1 MQITTLG
8 TLAVDGRAVRGD
20 RLVAVVRALLDA
32 RGRTVSSAALVEDV
46 WEGDP
51 PDDATGAVQAL
62 VSRARRL
69 GLPVTAA
76 SGGYRMPRDDLQVDT
91 DEVAELVARAR
102 TALRSDDP
110 RPARPLADQARA
122 LVPPVPDLTDHATAR
137 LLADVATVRADVGL
151 ALGDTTGTVDDLR
164 AVALRTPPDEPLVA
178 LLVRVLAAQGRDAE
192 AVEVVDHLRTDLAE
206 RYGTDPSPVVAQ
218 AHLALL
224 RGELAPTAP
233 ARPRTGPPLPPAT
246 VALPSSW
253 RRPATVLV
261 GRDADVGAVETA
273 LTEAPLVTV
282 VATGGAGKTRLAT
295 EVARRAAALGT
306 SVRAVEL
313 AGVHDPAE
321 VLPTVLA
328 AIGGGETAATRPD
341 LAPGRRL
348 LTPQERLGFAAQDLD
363 GLVVLDNCEH
373 VLDAAAAVVTDL
385 LASAPP
391 DVVVLATSRAPLG
404 IVGEAVH
411 RLRAL
416 PDDDALALL
425 ESRARAGRD
434 TLGWDRERARE
445 LCHRLDNLPLALE
458 LAAARLRAMPVDD
471 VLAGLS
477 DRFALLDD
485 ALRGLPERHASLWAM
500 VDWSRELLDP
510 QDRDLLERLAVIPAP
525 FTADTALA
533 VSGQGTRAVRRGL
546 AMLVEQSLLTL
557 DESDD
562 GPARYRML
570 ETVREYGSARLDAVG
585 HRPDAMTGL
594 VRWSAAECA
603 RLRDDFIGHSQLA
616 AFTACATE
624 QDTFLTALRWA
635 VAHGDEPPAVD
646 IAAALF
652 QLWTVRGLHL
662 EVVAWSGQLLHA
674 DDPSARRSSSILQ
687 GRAAGGPLPHGDRL
701 AAVCLFAAVN
711 AGAIESVRL
720 MALAWRGARLVMADR
735 RHEVSGRTAA
745 LVAALPGLDW
755 TRADDAE
762 ASPLIASDDPY
773 LQGLGLFLRA
783 AIREN
788 GGNAE
793 QSATDAREAYARFES
808 IGDHWGMG
816 MAAQGVGQWDGS
828 RGLEDSALWL
838 RRGVEHLELVG
849 AMQDA
854 RSARVLLDVQRAMG
868 GDVEALR
875 TLQEVV
881 DARGDAVDVAQALL
895 GLAHVDWRQGRYDD
909 AEAHADQAAA
919 AVDGVDLP
927 IPQARAVFR
936 VACAMVHLG
945 VADKVPGR
953 SPAAQERAAELIRLA
968 SPEASSTSDMPV
980 IGSVALGAAD
990 LAAHQGKDD
999 AARELWALG
1008 TRLGANLTA
1017 MFQLGLSGHLS
1028 ALLGDDDARQA
1039 SVAALRAT
1047 PAAVLARRIRTLV
1060 DEVVGPVH
1068 GPPGTYLDGR

>member
-1 MQITTLG
+1 VQITTLG
-8 TLAVDGRAVRGD
+8 TLAVDGRTVRGD

-32 RGRTVSSAALVEDV
+32 RGRTVSSGALVEDV

-51 PDDATGAVQAL
+51 PEDAAGAVQAL

-69 GLPVTAA
+69 GLPVAA
-76 SGGYRMPRDDLQVDT
+76 APGGYRMPTDDLQVDT
-91 DEVAELVARAR
+91 DEVAALVVRSR
-102 TALRSDDP
+102 SALRSDDP
-110 RPARPLADQARA
+110 AEARALADEARA
-122 LVPPVPDLTDHATAR
+122 LVPHAPDLTDHVTAR
-137 LLADVATVRADVGL
+137 LLADVAAVRADAGL
-151 ALGDTTGTVDDLR
+151 ALGDTIGTVDDLR

-192 AVEVVDHLRTDLAE
+192 AVEVVDHLRTELAE

-233 ARPRTGPPLPPAT
+233 ATPRPSAPQRPAPA
-246 VALPSSW
+246 VALPASW

-261 GRDADVGAVETA
+261 GRDTDVVAVETA
-273 LTEAPLVTV
+273 LEEAPLVTV
-282 VATGGAGKTRLAT
+282 MATGGAGKTRLAT
-295 EVARRAAALGT
+295 EVARRATALGT
-306 SVRAVEL
+306 SVRVVEL

-321 VLPTVLA
+321 VLPTVLV
-328 AIGGGETAATRPD
+328 AIGGAETTASRSDVTSV
-341 LAPGRRL
+341 RRL
-348 LTPQERLGFAAQDLD
+348 LTPEERLRYAAQDLD

-385 LASAPP
+385 LSSAPP

-510 QDRDLLERLAVIPAP
+510 HDRDLLERLAVIPAP
-525 FTADTALA
+525 FTSDTALA
-533 VSGQGTRAVRRGL
+533 VAGQDDRAVRRGL

-557 DESDD
+557 DETDD

-570 ETVREYGSARLDAVG
+570 ETVREYGGARLDAAG
-585 HRPDAMTGL
+585 HRPDAMAGL

-603 RLRDDFIGHSQLA
+603 LLRDDFIGHGQIA
-616 AFTACATE
+616 AFNACATD
-624 QDTFLTALRWA
+624 QDTFLAALRWA
-635 VAHGDEPPAVD
+635 VAHSDEPAAVD
-646 IAAALF
+646 IASALF

-662 EVVAWSGQLLHA
+662 EAVAWSGQLLHV
-674 DDPSARRSSSILQ
+674 DDPAARRSSTLLH
-687 GRAAGGPLPHGDRL
+687 GRSVGTPLPDGDRL
-701 AAVCLFAAVN
+701 ASLCLFAAVN
-711 AGAIESVRL
+711 AGAVESVRL
-720 MALAWRGARLVMADR
+720 MALAWRGARLVKAERPD
-735 RHEVSGRTAA
+735 EVGARMSA
-745 LVAALPGLDW
+745 LVAALPGLNW
-755 TRADDAE
+755 TRLDDAE
-762 ASPLIASDDPY
+762 ASPMIESDDPY

-783 AIREN
+783 AILEN

-793 QSATDAREAYARFES
+793 RSAADAREAYARFEAV
-808 IGDHWGMG
+808 GDHWGMG
-816 MAAQGVGQWDGS
+816 MAAQGVGQWDSS
-828 RGLEDSALWL
+828 RGVEDAALWL

-854 RSARVLLDVQRAMG
+854 RSARVLLDVQRAMA
-868 GDVEALR
+868 GDTDALG

-895 GLAHVDWRQGRYDD
+895 GLAHVAWRYERYDD
-909 AEAHADQAAA
+909 AVARADEAAA
-919 AVDGVDLP
+919 AVDGVDMP

-953 SPAAQERAAELIRLA
+953 AAAAQERAVELLRLA

-990 LAAHQGKDD
+990 LAAHQGQDD
-999 AARELWALG
+999 EARELWALG
-1008 TRLGANLTA
+1008 TRLGANLAA
-1017 MFQLGLSGHLS
+1017 MFQMGLSG
-1028 ALLGDDDARQA
+1028 ALTSVLGDEDAKAA
-1039 SVAALRAT
+1039 SVAALRPT
-1047 PAAVLARRIRTLV
+1047 PAALLVPRIRALV
-1060 DEVVGPVH
+1060 EQVVGTAD
-1068 GPPGTYLDGR
+1068 GGTGTG

>member
-32 RGRTVSSAALVEDV
+32 RGRAVSSAALVEDV

-69 GLPVTAA
+69 GLAVAA
-76 SGGYRMPRDDLQVDT
+76 APGGYRLPTDGLEVDT
-91 DEVAELVARAR
+91 DEVAALVARAR
-102 TALRSDDP
+102 SALRSDDP
-110 RPARPLADQARA
+110 TAARALAGEARA
-122 LVPPVPDLTDHATAR
+122 LVPLVPDLTDAATAR
-137 LLADVATVRADVGL
+137 LLADVAAVRAEAGL

-224 RGELAPTAP
+224 RGELAPSPAP
-233 ARPRTGPPLPPAT
+233 TRPAPPAAPRAT
-246 VALPSSW
+246 VALPVSW

-261 GRDADVGAVETA
+261 GRDADVVAVETA
-273 LTEAPLVTV
+273 LKEAPLVTV
-282 VATGGAGKTRLAT
+282 MATGGAGKTRLAT

-321 VLPTVLA
+321 VLPAVLA
-328 AIGGGETAATRPD
+328 ALGGAETAAAGPD
-341 LAPGRRL
+341 IAIGRRL
-348 LTPQERLGFAAQDLD
+348 LAPEERLRFAAQDLD

-385 LASAPP
+385 LAAAPP

-404 IVGEAVH
+404 IVGEVVH

-434 TLGWDRERARE
+434 TVGWDQERARE

-471 VLAGLS
+471 VLDGLS

-510 QDRDLLERLAVIPAP
+510 PDRDLLERLAVIPAP

-533 VSGQGTRAVRRGL
+533 VSGQEDRRVRRGL

-557 DESDD
+557 DESDE

-570 ETVREYGSARLDAVG
+570 ETVREYGTARLDAVG
-585 HRPDAMTGL
+585 GRPAAMEGL
-594 VRWSAAECA
+594 VRWSAAECVL
-603 RLRDDFIGHSQLA
+603 LRDDFIGHGQIA
-616 AFTACATE
+616 AFTRCAAE
-624 QDTFLTALRWA
+624 QDTFLAALRWA
-635 VAHGDEPPAVD
+635 VAHDDEPPAVD
-646 IAAALF
+646 ITAALF
-652 QLWTVRGLHL
+652 QLWTIRGLHL
-662 EVVAWSGQLLHA
+662 EVVAWSTQLFHVDSPA
-674 DDPSARRSSSILQ
+674 ARRTSALVR
-687 GRAAGGPLPHGDRL
+687 GRAAGRPLPHGDRL
-701 AAVCLFAAVN
+701 VATCLFATVN

-720 MALAWRGARLVMADR
+720 MALAWRGARQVLAERPDEVEPRMA
-735 RHEVSGRTAA
+735 T
-745 LVAALPGLDW
+745 LVATLPGLSW
-755 TRADDAE
+755 TRMEDVE
-762 ASPLIASDDPY
+762 ALPLIDSDDPY

-788 GGNAE
+788 TGEAE
-793 QSATDAREAYARFES
+793 FSASDAMEAYHRFEQ

-816 MAAQGVGQWDGS
+816 MAAQGVGQWDGQ
-828 RGLEDSALWL
+828 RGAADAELWL
-838 RRGVEHLELVG
+838 RRGIEHLELVG

-854 RSARVLLDVQRAMG
+854 RSARVLLDVQRALG
-868 GDVEALR
+868 GDQEAVR
-875 TLQEVV
+875 VLQEVV
-881 DARGDAVDVAQALL
+881 DSPADPVDVAQALL
-895 GLAHVDWRQGRYDD
+895 GLAHVAWRNGRFDD
-909 AEAHADQAAA
+909 AVHHADAAA
-919 AVDGVDLP
+919 AVVDEEASMP
-927 IPQARAVFR
+927 IPQARSVFR
-936 VACAMVHLG
+936 VATAVVHLG
-945 VADKVPGR
+945 VADQVPAR
-953 SPAAQERAAELIRLA
+953 SRDARERARQLLRLA
-968 SPEASSTSDMPV
+968 LPDADATTDMPV
-980 IGSVALGAAD
+980 LGSVALGGAE
-990 LAAHQGKDD
+990 LAAREGRDD
-999 AARELWALG
+999 EARELWALG
-1008 TRLGANLTA
+1008 IRLGANLAA
-1017 MFQLGLSGHLS
+1017 MLRME
-1028 ALLGDDDARQA
+1028 LGDSLAATLGDVEEQA
-1039 SVAALRAT
+1039 AAVAALRAR
-1047 PAAVLARRIRTLV
+1047 PAVTLGPRIRELLAGVLA
-1060 DEVVGPVH
+1060 D
-1068 GPPGTYLDGR
+1068 

>member
-32 RGRTVSSAALVEDV
+32 RGRAVSSAALVEDV

-51 PDDATGAVQAL
+51 PDDAAGAVQAL

-76 SGGYRMPRDDLQVDT
+76 PGGYRLPVDDLRVDT
-91 DEVAELVARAR
+91 DEVATLVARAR
-102 TALRSDDP
+102 SALRSDDP
-110 RPARPLADQARA
+110 AGARTLADQARA
-122 LVPPVPDLTDHATAR
+122 LVPPVPDLTDAPTAR
-137 LLADVATVRADVGL
+137 LLADVAAVRAEAGL
-151 ALGDTTGTVDDLR
+151 ALGDTAGSVDDLR

-192 AVEVVDHLRTDLAE
+192 AVEVVDHLRTELAD

-224 RGELAPTAP
+224 RGELAPAAP
-233 ARPRTGPPLPPAT
+233 APQRPTPQRPEAT
-246 VALPSSW
+246 VALPASW
-253 RRPATVLV
+253 RRPGTVLV
-261 GRDADVGAVETA
+261 GRDAEVVAVETA
-273 LTEAPLVTV
+273 LKEAPLVTV
-282 VATGGAGKTRLAT
+282 MATGGAGKTRLAT

-321 VLPTVLA
+321 VLPAVLV
-328 AIGGGETAATRPD
+328 AIGGAETTSSRSD
-341 LAPGRRL
+341 VTSVRRL
-348 LTPQERLGFAAQDLD
+348 LSPEERLRFAAQDLD

-391 DVVVLATSRAPLG
+391 DLVVLATSRAPLG
-404 IVGEAVH
+404 IVGEVVH

-434 TLGWDRERARE
+434 TLGWDVEQARE

-510 QDRDLLERLAVIPAP
+510 HDRDLLERLAVIPAP

-533 VSGQGTRAVRRGL
+533 VAGQDDRAVRRGL

-570 ETVREYGSARLDAVG
+570 ETVREYGGARLDATG
-585 HRPDAMTGL
+585 HRPDAMAGL

-603 RLRDDFIGHSQLA
+603 LLRDDFIGHGQVA
-616 AFTACATE
+616 ALNACATD

-635 VAHGDEPPAVD
+635 VAHADEPATVD
-646 IAAALF
+646 IASALL

-662 EVVAWSGQLLHA
+662 EAVAWSGQLLHV
-674 DDPSARRSSSILQ
+674 DDPAARRSSTILH
-687 GRAAGGPLPHGDRL
+687 GRSVGTPLPDGDRL
-701 AAVCLFAAVN
+701 ASLCLFAAVN
-711 AGAIESVRL
+711 AGAVESVRL
-720 MALAWRGARLVMADR
+720 MALAWRGARLVSAERPD
-735 RHEVSGRTAA
+735 EVGARMSA
-745 LVAALPGLDW
+745 LVAALPGLNW
-755 TRADDAE
+755 TRLDDAE
-762 ASPLIASDDPY
+762 ATPMVESDDPY

-793 QSATDAREAYARFES
+793 ESARDAREAYARFEA

-816 MAAQGVGQWDGS
+816 MAAQGVGQWDSS
-828 RGLEDSALWL
+828 RGVEDSAVWL

-854 RSARVLLDVQRAMG
+854 RSARVLLDVQRAMA
-868 GDVEALR
+868 GDTDALG

-881 DARGDAVDVAQALL
+881 DARVDVVDVAQALL
-895 GLAHVDWRQGRYDD
+895 GLAHVAWRYGRYDD
-909 AEAHADQAAA
+909 AVARADEAAA
-919 AVDGVDLP
+919 AVDGVDMP

-953 SPAAQERAAELIRLA
+953 SAAAQERAVELLRLA

-999 AARELWALG
+999 EARELWALG
-1008 TRLGANLTA
+1008 TRLGANLAA
-1017 MFQLGLSGHLS
+1017 MFQMGLSG
-1028 ALLGDDDARQA
+1028 ALTSVLGDDDTKAA
-1039 SVAALRAT
+1039 SVAALRPT
-1047 PAAVLARRIRTLV
+1047 PAVVLARRIRTLV
-1060 DEVVGPVH
+1060 EQVVGE
-1068 GPPGTYLDGR
+1068 

>member
-1 MQITTLG
+1 MTTLG

-32 RGRTVSSAALVEDV
+32 RGRAVSSAALVDDV

-76 SGGYRMPRDDLQVDT
+76 PGGYRLPTDDLQVDT
-91 DEVAELVARAR
+91 DEVAALVARAR
-102 TALRSDDP
+102 SALRSDDP
-110 RPARPLADQARA
+110 ANARALADEARA
-122 LVPPVPDLTDHATAR
+122 LVPLVPDLTDAATAR
-137 LLADVATVRADVGL
+137 LMADVAAVRAEAGL
-151 ALGDTTGTVDDLR
+151 ALGDTSGSVDDLR
-164 AVALRTPPDEPLVA
+164 AAALRTPPDEPLVA

-192 AVEVVDHLRTDLAE
+192 ALEVVEHLRTELAD

-224 RGELAPTAP
+224 RGELAPAAEPPRP
-233 ARPRTGPPLPPAT
+233 ALAAASRAT
-246 VALPSSW
+246 VSLPVSW

-261 GRDADVGAVETA
+261 GRDADVVAVETA
-273 LTEAPLVTV
+273 LKEAPLVTV

-313 AGVHDPAE
+313 AGVHDAAE

-328 AIGGGETAATRPD
+328 ALGGSETAAARPD

-348 LTPQERLGFAAQDLD
+348 LTPEERLRFAAQDLD

-373 VLDAAAAVVTDL
+373 VLDAAAAVVSDL

-425 ESRARAGRD
+425 EARARAGRD
-434 TLGWDRERARE
+434 TVGWDEERARE

-458 LAAARLRAMPVDD
+458 LAAARLRAMPVAD
-471 VLAGLS
+471 VLEGLS

-510 QDRDLLERLAVIPAP
+510 PERELLERLAVVPAP

-533 VSGQGTRAVRRGL
+533 VSGQDARGVRRGL

-570 ETVREYGSARLDAVG
+570 ETVREYGGARLDAVG
-585 HRPDAMTGL
+585 GRPAAMRGL
-594 VRWSAAECA
+594 VRWSADECA
-603 RLRDDFIGHSQLA
+603 LLRDDFIGPAQLTALARCA
-616 AFTACATE
+616 AE
-624 QDTFLTALRWA
+624 QDTFLAALRWA
-635 VAHGDEPPAVD
+635 VAHDDEPAAVD
-646 IAAALF
+646 ITAALF
-652 QLWTVRGLHL
+652 VVWTIRGLHA
-662 EVVAWSGQLLHA
+662 EVVSWATQLLHV
-674 DDPSARRSSSILQ
+674 DSLPARRASAIVQ
-687 GRAAGGPLPHGDRL
+687 GQAAGRPLPDGDR
-701 AAVCLFAAVN
+701 AVSVCVFASVN
-711 AGAIESVRL
+711 AGAVESLRL
-720 MALAWRGARLVMADR
+720 MALAWRGARRALR
-735 RHEVSGRTAA
+735 ERPHEVSPRMSTLAR
-745 LVAALPGLDW
+745 ALPGLSW
-755 TRADDAE
+755 TRLADAG
-762 ASPLIASDDPY
+762 ALPLVESDDPY

-788 GGNAE
+788 TGEADT
-793 QSATDAREAYARFES
+793 SASDAMEAYHRFEAV
-808 IGDHWGMG
+808 GDHWGMG
-816 MAAQGVGQWDGS
+816 MSAQGVGQWDGQ
-828 RGLEDSALWL
+828 RGLVDADLWL
-838 RRGVEHLELVG
+838 RRSIEHLELVG

-854 RSARVLLDVQRAMG
+854 RSARVLLDVQRALA
-868 GDVEALR
+868 GDLEAVGVLR
-875 TLQEVV
+875 DVV
-881 DARGDAVDVAQALL
+881 DSPADPVDVAQAHL
-895 GLAHVDWRQGRYDD
+895 GLAHVAWRNGRYDD
-909 AEAHADQAAA
+909 AVEHAEAATTVIEDEATM
-919 AVDGVDLP
+919 P
-927 IPQARAVFR
+927 IPQARSVFR
-936 VACAMVHLG
+936 VAAAMVHLG
-945 VADKVPGR
+945 VADQVPAR
-953 SPAAQERAAELIRLA
+953 SPLARDRARALLRLA
-968 SPEASSTSDMPV
+968 GSDASATTDMPV
-980 IGSVALGAAD
+980 LGSYALGLAD
-990 LAAHQGKDD
+990 LAAHEGRD
-999 AARELWALG
+999 AQARELWALG
-1008 TRLGANLTA
+1008 TRLGANLMAMFRFVLGDRLATVLGDEEERAAAVARLRSQTA
-1017 MFQLGLSGHLS
+1017 MTLGPRIHEL
-1028 ALLGDDDARQA
+1028 
-1039 SVAALRAT
+1039 AADILRS
-1047 PAAVLARRIRTLV
+1047 
-1060 DEVVGPVH
+1060 
-1068 GPPGTYLDGR
+1068 